1 MIKIFNLKQYPVLK
15 KTINPRYYR
24 GFFRFRSLFP
34 VVFAIMGAFVF
45 FACNELDEIG
55 LDLIDNPLKISS
67 TDTLTLVAY
76 TQIED
81 SLLVPQLDVHMLGVL
96 NDPVF
101 GKTSAGIYAEILP
114 RTLPVEFVDIH
125 PDSLRIDSVVL
136 SLAYTNTGYFG
147 NRFRSMMLNV
157 YELSDTIPRDSIYSN
172 RQLGIKGQ
180 LPLERPRFR
189 PQPKDTLFIGLDS
202 IEMPPHL
209 RINLSNEFGQRFF
222 DNRELLEGITINDDF
237 RGFFKGFYIH
247 LDDYDHEP
255 GCMLLFNL
263 RSPFSRLQIYYRKTG
278 LANNHT
284 LNFFLDD
291 PLGRRYTRFENDHSQ
306 THPALRA
313 QVLEGDTLTGDSLL
327 FVQAMANYRVKI
339 QLPNIHALISELD
352 SEVAINSAKLIIPA
366 DDQIIEDT
374 LGIANTLILL
384 KEDLNNP
391 GQLTNLPDQFVAP
404 GYFGGSLDATK
415 KEYTFNI
422 TRYFQEII
430 DDPSKN
436 APLYLRVSGSLQ
448 TTGRA
453 VLKGPG
459 RDNPMRLEIRYTQP
473 TN

>member
-1 MIKIFNLKQYPVLK
+1 MNLKQYIVLK
-15 KTINPRYYR
+15 KIFNPRYYR
-24 GFFRFRSLFP
+24 GFFRLNSL
-34 VVFAIMGAFVF
+34 VFTAALGLL
-45 FACNELDEIG
+45 FATSCNELDEIG

-76 TQIED
+76 TQTED

-101 GKTSAGIYAEILP
+101 GKTSAGIYAEVLP

-136 SLAYTNTGYFG
+136 SLAYSGTGYFG
-147 NRFRSMMLNV
+147 NKFMSLTLNV
-157 YELSDTIPRDSIYSN
+157 FELSDTIPRDSIYSN
-172 RQLGIKGQ
+172 HQLALKEQ
-180 LPLERPRFR
+180 LQVNNSRFR
-189 PQPKDTLFIGLDS
+189 PRPTDTLYIGLDS

-209 RINLSNEFGQRFF
+209 RINLDKEFGQRFF
-222 DNRELLEGITINDDF
+222 DNRELLEDIDINDQF
-237 RGFFKGFYIH
+237 RGFLKGFHIA
-247 LDDYDHEP
+247 LDDFDQEP

-291 PLGRRYTRFENDHSQ
+291 PLGRRYTRFESDHSQ

-313 QVLEGDTLTGDSLL
+313 QILEADTLTGDSLL

-339 QLPNIHALISELD
+339 QLPNIHDFISELD

-422 TRYFQEII
+422 TRHFQEII

-473 TN
+473 TNN